1 MALEEQVKKLVE
13 EVGALRSEVD
23 SLKKRAA
30 PDLASE
36 LEEKVRR
43 ARPWYVQELHDL
55 LDRVMKSEE
64 RFKDSIT
71 VLAGL
76 YRGKAGAAVW
86 SSVESVDKVLT
97 IAHEKVAEY
106 FAPLT
111 SAQRLNIL
119 SILIS
124 GLKSESELSELTGLQ
139 GGSLHHHLEEL
150 MKQAYIRR
158 TERGQ
163 YQLHPRG
170 WTVYIT
176 ACQIAASLTELTP
189 EKFKWPDER

>member
-1 MALEEQVKKLVE
+1 MALEERFKKLVD
-13 EVGALRSEVD
+13 EVNALRSEVD
-23 SLKKRAA
+23 LLKRRAT
-30 PDLASE
+30 PDLASQ

-55 LDRVMKSEE
+55 LERVMKSEKQ
-64 RFKDSIT
+64 FKENIT
-71 VLAGL
+71 VLAGI
-76 YRGKAGAAVW
+76 YRGQANAAVW
-86 SSVESVDKVLT
+86 DSVESIDKVLT

-111 SAQRLNIL
+111 SPQRLNIL
-119 SILIS
+119 SILTS
-124 GLKSESELSELTGLQ
+124 GSKSESELSELTGLQ

-158 TERGQ
+158 TGRGQ

-170 WTVYIT
+170 WTTYIT

-189 EKFKWPDER
+189 EKFKWSDER